1 MGKIVWIVSLTLLV
15 FLTSCSLEATNFPHT
30 KSDTI
35 PSFISSYFPKDTL
48 RAVTQYGATSYFI
61 YQDTPM
67 GYDYELAESLAKYFG
82 LVLQVKI
89 AKSDR
94 EIADILR
101 SGEADIAIYNTA
113 KTKELKQDFNF
124 VFQQEETY
132 PVLVQLVNRDA
143 ISDLTELAGK
153 EVWVIDGS
161 PLHKRLKALNDE
173 IGGEIQIKIAA
184 DSLTVDE
191 LMMMVAHK
199 EISYTVAYRRNA
211 LLQKIFFYHLDSR
224 IPIGITQQNGW
235 LVRKTNTALL
245 DSVNKWLNDATT
257 KQLEKRLNPI
267 YWEKNPYFAFKK
279 VHIPK
284 GAISPFDDLF
294 KEAARRIDW
303 DWKLLAAVAYAES
316 GFDSTV
322 VSWAGARG
330 VMQLMP
336 GTALS
341 FGVDAFDIVNP
352 EKSIFAGAEYIKSLN
367 MIYRKIEDTEERTKF
382 ILASYNSG
390 PAHIIDAMA
399 LAEKYGKDKYI
410 WFDNVEFYLE
420 KLDEPEFYND
430 SVVKYGSF
438 RGTETLRY
446 VPFVLETYSRYLSRQ

>member
-1 MGKIVWIVSLTLLV
+1 M
-15 FLTSCSLEATNFPHT
+15 
-30 KSDTI
+30 
-35 PSFISSYFPKDTL
+35 
-48 RAVTQYGATSYFI
+48 
-61 YQDTPM
+61 
-67 GYDYELAESLAKYFG
+67 
-82 LVLQVKI
+82 
-89 AKSDR
+89 
-94 EIADILR
+94 
-101 SGEADIAIYNTA
+101 
-113 KTKELKQDFNF
+113 
-124 VFQQEETY
+124 
-132 PVLVQLVNRDA
+132 
-143 ISDLTELAGK
+143 
-153 EVWVIDGS
+153 
-161 PLHKRLKALNDE
+161 
-173 IGGEIQIKIAA
+173 
-184 DSLTVDE
+184 
-191 LMMMVAHK
+191 
-199 EISYTVAYRRNA
+199 
-211 LLQKIFFYHLDSR
+211 
-224 IPIGITQQNGW
+224 
-235 LVRKTNTALL
+235 
-245 DSVNKWLNDATT
+245 NKWLNDATT
-257 KQLEKRLNPI
+257 KQLEKRLNPL
-267 YWEKNPYFAFKK
+267 YWEKNLYFAIKK